1 MREKGHNPGKENRR
15 IAILLSGRGSNFLA
29 IHNAIQRGDLSAE
42 ICCVVS
48 NIESAPGLVRARE
61 LGLQCVYLPVTGM
74 DREAYD
80 RLLLSTIRT
89 YQPALICLAGFM
101 RILSAEFLQE
111 FGGPVVN
118 IHPALLPSF
127 PGLHAQRQALE
138 YGVKIS
144 GCTVH
149 LVNAGVDTGPIL
161 LQKAVEVRDDDT
173 EDSLSA
179 RILEQEHE
187 LYWRAIA
194 LVLDKKVRQ
203 EGRLVRIA
211 NGEGPG

>member
-1 MREKGHNPGKENRR
+1 MSNPETENRR
-15 IAILLSGRGSNFLA
+15 IAIFLSGRGSNFLA
-29 IHNAIQRGDLSAE
+29 VHNAIQRGDLRAE
-42 ICCVVS
+42 ICCVIS
-48 NIESAPGLVRARE
+48 NIESAPGLARARE
-61 LGLQCVYLPVTGM
+61 LGLQSIFLPAARM

-80 RLLLSTIRT
+80 RRLLSTIRA
-89 YQPALICLAGFM
+89 YQPGLICLAGFM
-101 RILSAEFLQE
+101 RILSSEFLQE
-111 FGGPVVN
+111 FGGPVLN

-149 LVNAGVDTGPIL
+149 LVNAGIDTGPIL
-161 LQKAVEVRDDDT
+161 LQKAVEVRDDDS
-173 EDSLSA
+173 EESLSA

-194 LVLDKKVRQ
+194 LVLEKKVRQ
-203 EGRLVRIA
+203 EGRLVRIS

>member
-1 MREKGHNPGKENRR
+1 M
-15 IAILLSGRGSNFLA
+15 
-29 IHNAIQRGDLSAE
+29 
-42 ICCVVS
+42 VS
-48 NIESAPGLVRARE
+48 NIENAPGLARART
-61 LGLQCVYLPVTGM
+61 LGLQSVYLPSTGM
-74 DREAYD
+74 DRESYD
-80 RLLLSTIRT
+80 RLLLSTIRP
-89 YQPALICLAGFM
+89 YGPGLICLAGFM
-101 RILSAEFLQE
+101 RILGPQFLQE
-111 FGGPVVN
+111 FGGPILN

-149 LVNAGVDTGPIL
+149 LVNSGIDTGPIL
-161 LQKAVEVRDDDT
+161 LQRAVEVRDDDS

-203 EGRLVRIA
+203 KGRLVVRVSNA
-211 NGEGPG
+211 EGPG